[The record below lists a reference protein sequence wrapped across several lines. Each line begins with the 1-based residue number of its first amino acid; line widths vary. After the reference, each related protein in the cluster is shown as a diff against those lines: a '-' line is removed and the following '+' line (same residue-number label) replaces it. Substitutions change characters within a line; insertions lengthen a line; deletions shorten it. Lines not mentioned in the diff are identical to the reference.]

1 MKLRVGFVLRVLGTA
16 LGLGFI
22 ATRVSLAQVGDA
34 FGQIGVVAFTLAT
47 TLVALNVVAAAIR
60 WRVLMVAYGA
70 SAIPPLRRIMYLYFV
85 SFFYNN
91 YLPGA
96 VAGDVGR
103 GVVTRDAFAE
113 EGAAGSLAVVLV
125 ERALGLFGLFALL
138 AVGILVVG
146 DRIDTSALWLWTLL
160 GSAGSIALVVAI
172 AIARRISRFMPRIV
186 RPHAE
191 KLPVLRDY
199 GSFTFAIALSV
210 TTQVLIAAAGWVLLA
225 ALGPIDFAS
234 SLLVVPL
241 AAATAFLPITVGGA
255 GAREAVYIA
264 LCGSLF
270 GMPEHD
276 AVVASLSLW
285 FAHLIVGLGGGLA
298 QLAVRN
304 AKAPESPA

>member
-1 MKLRVGFVLRVLGTA
+1 MKIRIGFVLRVLGTVG
-16 LGLGFI
+16 GLAFI
-22 ATRVSLAQVGDA
+22 ATRVSLDEVTGA
-34 FGQIGVVAFTLAT
+34 FGRVGVPAFALAIL
-47 TLVALNVVAAAIR
+47 LVALNVVAAAIR

-70 SAIPPLRRIMYLYFV
+70 STIPSMARLVYLYFV

-113 EGAAGSLAVVLV
+113 EGASGSLAVVLV

-138 AVGILVVG
+138 AVGIVVVG
-146 DRIDTSALWLWTLL
+146 DRIDTSSLWWWTLV
-160 GSAGSIALVVAI
+160 GSAGSIALVVGI
-172 AIARRISRFMPRIV
+172 AIARRIARFMPRIV
-186 RPHAE
+186 RTYAE
-191 KLPVLRDY
+191 KLPVLREY
-199 GSFTFAIALSV
+199 GSFSFAVMLSV
-210 TTQVLIAAAGWVLLA
+210 VTQVLIAAAGWVLLA

-264 LCGSLF
+264 LCGMLF

-276 AVVASLSLW
+276 AIVASLSLW
-285 FAHLIVGLGGGLA
+285 FAHLIVALGGGLA
-298 QLAVRN
+298 QLGARKPKETL
-304 AKAPESPA
+304 A

>member
-1 MKLRVGFVLRVLGTA
+1 MKLRLGFVLRVLGTVG
-16 LGLGFI
+16 GLAFI
-22 ATRVSLAQVGDA
+22 ATRVSLDQVGGA
-34 FGQIGVVAFTLAT
+34 FGEIGLVAFSTAII
-47 TLVALNVVAAAIR
+47 LVAANVVAAAVR
-60 WRVLMVAYGA
+60 WRVLMSAYGA
-70 SAIPPLRRIMYLYFV
+70 TSIPPMRRLVYLYFV

-103 GVVTRDAFAE
+103 GVVTRDSFAD
-113 EGAAGSLAVVLV
+113 EGASGSLAVVLV

-199 GSFTFAIALSV
+199 GSFGIAVALSIV
-210 TTQVLIAAAGWVLLA
+210 TQILIAAAGWVLLA

-298 QLAVRN
+298 QLAVR
-304 AKAPESPA
+304 KPAEPPP

>member
-1 MKLRVGFVLRVLGTA
+1 MKLRVGFVLRVLGTVG
-16 LGLGFI
+16 GLVFI
-22 ATRVSLAQVGDA
+22 ATRVSLDDVTGA
-34 FGQIGVVAFTLAT
+34 FGRVGLPAFSAAIA
-47 TLVALNVVAAAIR
+47 LVALNVVAAAVR
-60 WRVLMVAYGA
+60 WRVLMTAYGA
-70 SAIPPLRRIMYLYFV
+70 TAIPPMRRLVFLYFV

-113 EGAAGSLAVVLV
+113 EGASGSLAVVLV

-146 DRIDTSALWLWTLL
+146 DRIDTSSLWLWTLL
-160 GSAGSIALVVAI
+160 GSAGSIALVVGI
-172 AIARRISRFMPRIV
+172 AIARRIARFMPNIV

-199 GSFTFAIALSV
+199 GSFSFAVALSV
-210 TTQVLIAAAGWVLLA
+210 VTQLLIAAAGWVLLA

-270 GMPEHD
+270 GMAEHD

-285 FAHLIVGLGGGLA
+285 FAHLIVGLAGGIA
-298 QLAVRN
+298 QLAVR
-304 AKAPESPA
+304 KASPA

>member
-1 MKLRVGFVLRVLGTA
+1 MKLRLGFVLRVLGTVG
-16 LGLGFI
+16 GLAFI
-22 ATRVSLAQVGDA
+22 ATRVSLDDVRGA
-34 FGQIGVVAFTLAT
+34 FVRIGLPAFSAAIV
-47 TLVALNVVAAAIR
+47 LVALNVVAAAVR
-60 WRVLMVAYGA
+60 WRVLMNAYGA
-70 SAIPPLRRIMYLYFV
+70 SAIPPMRRLVYLYFV

-103 GVVTRDAFAE
+103 GVVTRDAFAD

-146 DRIDTSALWLWTLL
+146 DRIDTRSLWLWTLL
-160 GSAGSIALVVAI
+160 GSAGSIALVVGI
-172 AIARRISRFMPRIV
+172 AIARRIARFLPRLV
-186 RPHAE
+186 RQHAE
-191 KLPVLRDY
+191 KLPVLRAY
-199 GSFTFAIALSV
+199 GAFSFAVLLSV
-210 TTQVLIAAAGWVLLA
+210 VTQVLIAGAGWVLLA

-241 AAATAFLPITVGGA
+241 AAATAFVPITVGGA

-264 LCGSLF
+264 LCGTLF

-276 AVVASLSLW
+276 AVVASLALW
-285 FAHLIVGLGGGLA
+285 FAHLIVGLAGGLA
-298 QLAVRN
+298 QLAARSS
-304 AKAPESPA
+304 EPAA